1 MNSMN
6 SISNST
12 KAKMSDILGGR
23 LDARPFLRPVVAAR
37 AHHERKALVK
47 RALAVDSET
56 PWRLIANDIVIRIAV
71 AVDGLYS
78 YPPASMLST
87 WGLSFD
93 TALQVAVDNV
103 AAAGHAIWNEEHKG
117 LFLTTPRL
125 APRDVAAAL
134 LLDPSPILRLN
145 VRGRHLIAVMTSD
158 IVAVT
163 GSDDED
169 GLMWLTQVAHRLY
182 TDDHFVSPVVYA
194 IKDGRLEPYGLSRA
208 HPAQASLRNTEA
220 VCDSFWAVTQ
230 ATAINSHSSG
240 PRALPAFVTPT
251 YTEIRHGR
259 WTADV
264 FPLGDPRQS
273 DLTRADLISIGD
285 CLGARSDLART
296 LAAAYEMILRRLQE
310 RGCAYLGTFTIWPR
324 GFEPL
329 LLPKADLI
337 AFFDPSTNTV
347 DALADWDSVDGV
359 ASPIG
364 MWPPRYLAERY
375 PESDEMSQ
383 MRSVDS

>member
-12 KAKMSDILGGR
+12 KAKMSDILDGR

-37 AHHERKALVK
+37 AHHERKTLLM
-47 RALAVDSET
+47 RACAGET
-56 PWRLIANDIVIRIAV
+56 SGRLIANDIVIRIAV

-78 YPPASMLST
+78 YPPAWMLSS

-93 TALQVAVDNV
+93 TALRVAVDNV
-103 AAAGHAIWNEEHKG
+103 ATAGHAIWNEEHKG

-125 APRDVAAAL
+125 APRDVVAAL

-145 VRGRHLIAVMTSD
+145 VKGRHLIAVMTSD
-158 IVAVT
+158 IMAVT
-163 GSDDED
+163 GSEDED
-169 GLMWLTQVAHRLY
+169 GLMWLTQVAHRLHK
-182 TDDHFVSPVVYA
+182 DEHFVSPVLYA
-194 IKDGRLEPYGLSRA
+194 IEDGRLEPCGLPHA
-208 HPAQASLRNTEA
+208 HPAQASLRGTEA
-220 VCDSFWAVTQ
+220 VCDSFWSIAL
-230 ATAINSHSSG
+230 ATTINSHSSG

-251 YTEIRHGR
+251 YPKIRHGR

-264 FPLGDPRQS
+264 FPLGDPRQA
-273 DLTRADLISIGD
+273 DLTRADLSSIGD

-296 LAAAYEMILRRLQE
+296 IATAYEAIVRRLQG

-337 AFFDPSTNTV
+337 AFFDPSTNTI

-375 PESDEMSQ
+375 PESDEMGQ